1 MTARLHPRRAPH
13 GRHGRG
19 VLLALATV
27 ATLVVGLI
35 GASPA
40 LAADSGVERARA
52 EIAQSR
58 AMLGQSLELA
68 RAGDREQA
76 YAVARSAYLDH
87 FEFAE
92 VPLRLRDPNLT
103 LDVEFLYATLRNDI
117 KGGEPVSKLE
127 EDVRG
132 ARARLDDAERALS
145 SKGIGAPLIA
155 FAYSF
160 SILFRE
166 GVEAVLLIAILL
178 GSLDAGRAKNYRR
191 PLTWGIIGALF
202 ATVLTWLLATFLI
215 DIAPVNRELLE
226 AITAVVAVVVLA
238 LVSFWL
244 ISRLEHRHW
253 MEFMRARVAAAIATG
268 SAIAFAGLGFT
279 AVYREGFETVLFY
292 QALGFFAKGLEV
304 WVILGAA
311 AAVLAL
317 GAVGVAVLKLGR
329 RLPLKPMLISSATL
343 LLVLSVAL
351 VGNAVRALQG
361 ADKIAVT
368 PVASSLARP
377 PIYVAELTGIH
388 PTQQGLF
395 AQLILLLIY
404 IFGILYVFAWLP
416 SRRPAP
422 EPVSE

>member
-1 MTARLHPRRAPH
+1 M
-13 GRHGRG
+13 
-19 VLLALATV
+19 LAQAIDLA
-27 ATLVVGLI
+27 
-35 GASPA
+35 
-40 LAADSGVERARA
+40 E
-52 EIAQSR
+52 
-58 AMLGQSLELA
+58 
-68 RAGDREQA
+68 AGDRDQA

-92 VPLRLRDPNLT
+92 VPLRLRAPNVT
-103 LDVEFLYATLRNDI
+103 LDLEFQFATLRNDI
-117 KGGEPVSKLE
+117 KGGEPVSQLE
-127 EDVRG
+127 ADVRG
-132 ARARLDDAERALS
+132 IRAGLDDAERALS

-178 GSLDAGRAKNYRR
+178 GSLDAGRARNYRR

-202 ATVLTWLLATFLI
+202 ATVLTWILATFLI

-226 AITAVVAVVVLA
+226 AITAIVAIVVLA

-292 QALGFFAKGLEV
+292 QALGFFAEGLEV
-304 WVILGAA
+304 WVILGAVVA
-311 AAVLAL
+311 LIGL
-317 GAVGVAVLKLGR
+317 GAVGFAVLKLGR
-329 RLPLKPMLISSATL
+329 RLPLKPMLIGSATL

-351 VGNAVRALQG
+351 VGNAVRALQE

-377 PIYVAELTGIH
+377 PIYIAELTGIH

-404 IFGILYVFAWLP
+404 IFGILYVFAWRP
-416 SRRPAP
+416 SRRPAAAA
-422 EPVSE
+422 PVSE